1 MGQGISFRGGEG
13 VKMGE
18 QLGYTLTATDNT
30 AIWYDW
36 NTAQTSTYPTIWAAS
51 SQEETKM
58 RGLFVGYVVDPEM
71 DNVVFSTTLPFVA
84 KDEQSAKFKLVQMA
98 GVLIEEDLDD
108 YDIVVFKLGS
118 VRPKKEIQEVKVV
131 GK

>member
-1 MGQGISFRGGEG
+1 
-13 VKMGE
+13 
-18 QLGYTLTATDNT
+18 
-30 AIWYDW
+30 
-36 NTAQTSTYPTIWAAS
+36 
-51 SQEETKM
+51 M